1 MSIYMGSTMS
11 QWEQIQIKA
20 LIWMNGTAQSY
31 GQLGVR
37 FTGVSE
43 AQWQVVFAEGS
54 SQYSTDNPNGTGTLT
69 IRGTSVAGANSNLG
83 YARTVEIDINNPGA
97 YGKSGTDRQKW
108 TALLSSVAPGIF
120 YTSSN
125 IAPYQ
130 STVAAGR
137 FTTDP
142 QSFQISAPSG
152 QTFKSGTRMDVY
164 GWANGT

>member
-1 MSIYMGSTMS
+1 MSIYMGSNMS
-11 QWEQIQIKA
+11 QWEQIQIRA
-20 LIWMNGTAQSY
+20 LIWMNGTAQSL
-31 GQLGVR
+31 GQLEVR
-37 FTGVSE
+37 FTGVSD
-43 AQWQVVFAEGS
+43 AQWNTVFCEGN
-54 SQYSTDNPNGTGTLT
+54 SQYSTDNPYGTGTLS
-69 IRGTSVAGANSNLG
+69 IRGTSVGGANSNLG

-97 YGKSGTDRQKW
+97 YGKSGTDRPMW

-120 YTSSN
+120 YSSSN
-125 IAPYQ
+125 ISQYH
-130 STVAAGR
+130 SVVAAAR